1 MKQMLKDDLQEAV
14 KGEVTTD
21 SEILTTFS
29 RDASVFEVTPEIIV
43 SPKDPED
50 IKSLVKYVSDH
61 KDEGISLTPRS
72 AGTCMS
78 GGPLSESIVIDMLK
92 HFNNVIEVGE
102 DFAVTQPGVYYRD
115 FEKATLEKG
124 LLLPCFTASREI
136 NTVGGMV
143 GNNSA
148 GEKTLKYGQTK
159 DYVQKLKV
167 VLEDGN
173 EYAIKPLYKTELD
186 QKLDQANY
194 EGKIY
199 KKILDLLEENK
210 EIIQGNKPQTHKNS
224 TGYNLWDVWDGET
237 FDLTKL
243 FTGSQGTLGVI
254 TEIQFKLVNVQTNQ
268 SLLVIFLNDLNNLD
282 RIVNKVLEYN
292 PESFEFYDDQTMT
305 YAVRFLRELS
315 FKFKHN
321 NMLSVYLR
329 FLPEIIQNI
338 RGELP
343 KLVLLAN
350 FTAKNDQDVG
360 KQSIECQK
368 GLIEFKINTK
378 VINNPAEA
386 EKYWV
391 IRHESFNML
400 RHHSKKMRTAPFIDD
415 ITVRPADLP
424 SFLPKLNEIMMP
436 YRDRMIYTIAGHIGD
451 GNFHIIPLMDLTRE
465 EVRAVIPELSQKVFD
480 LVFEY
485 KGSMAA
491 EHNDGLIRGPYLPQM
506 YGEDIYQLFKEVK
519 KIFDPNNIFNP
530 NKKTDATFEYSF
542 AHLAKN

>member
-1 MKQMLKDDLQEAV
+1 MLKDDLQKQV

-21 SEILTTFS
+21 SEVLTTFS
-29 RDASVFEVTPEIIV
+29 RDASVFELTPEVVV
-43 SPKDPED
+43 SPQDSGD
-50 IKSLVKYVSDH
+50 IKNLVKYTSDH
-61 KDEGISLTPRS
+61 KEEGVSLTPRS

-78 GGPLSESIVIDMLK
+78 GGPLSESIIIDMLK
-92 HFNNVIEVGE
+92 HFNNVVEVGE

-115 FEKATLEKG
+115 FEKATLEKE

-159 DYVQKLKV
+159 DYVQRLKV
-167 VLEDGN
+167 VLADSN
-173 EYAIKPLYKTELD
+173 EYEFKPLTKNELND
-186 QKLDQANY
+186 KLLQKDF
-194 EGKIY
+194 EGEIYQKIY
-199 KKILDLLEENK
+199 NLIEDNK
-210 EIIQGNKPQTHKNS
+210 QIIQDSQPQTHKNS
-224 TGYNLWDVWDGET
+224 TGYNLWDVWDGKT

-254 TEIQFKLVNVQTNQ
+254 TEIQFKLVKVQTHQ

-282 RIVNKVLEYN
+282 KIVNKVLEYN
-292 PESFEFYDDQTMT
+292 PESFEFYDDQTMV

-315 FKFKHN
+315 SKFKHN
-321 NMLSVYLR
+321 NIISVYLR
-329 FLPEIIQNI
+329 FLPEIVQNI

-350 FTAKNDQDVG
+350 FTAERDQDAV
-360 KQSIECQK
+360 KQSSECQK
-368 GLIEFKINTK
+368 GLIELKINTK

-391 IRHESFNML
+391 TRHESFNML
-400 RHHSKKMRTAPFIDD
+400 RHHSKGMRTAPFIDD
-415 ITVRPADLP
+415 ITVKPSDLP
-424 SFLPKLNEIMMP
+424 SFLPKLNEVLAP
-436 YRDRMIYTIAGHIGD
+436 YRDRMIYTVAGHIGD
-451 GNFHIIPLMDLTRE
+451 GNFHIIPLMDLARE
-465 EVRAVIPELSQKVFD
+465 DVRAVIPELSQKVFD

-506 YGEDIYQLFKEVK
+506 YGENMYQLFKQVK
-519 KIFDPNNIFNP
+519 EIFDPNNIFNP

-542 AHLAKN
+542 AHLAKS

>member
-1 MKQMLKDDLQEAV
+1 MIKDDLEKQI
-14 KGEVTTD
+14 KGEVVTD
-21 SEILTTFS
+21 SDILTTFS
-29 RDASVFEVTPEIIV
+29 RDASVFEITPEVIV
-43 SPKDPED
+43 SPQDAED
-50 IKSLVKYVSDH
+50 IKNLVKYASAH
-61 KDEGISLTPRS
+61 KPEGISLTPRS

-92 HFNNVIEVGE
+92 HFNKVIEVGD

-115 FEKATLEKG
+115 FESATLEKD

-167 VLEDGN
+167 VLADGN
-173 EYAIKPLYKTELD
+173 EYEIKPLSKSELD
-186 QKLDQANY
+186 QKISQKDF
-194 EGKIY
+194 EGNIY
-199 KKILDLLEENK
+199 KKILNLLEENK
-210 EIIQGNKPQTHKNS
+210 EIIQQNKPKTHKNS
-224 TGYNLWDVWDGET
+224 TGYNLWDVWDGNT

-254 TEIQFKLVNVQTNQ
+254 TKIQFKLVRAQNHQ

-282 RIVNKVLEYN
+282 QIVNKVLEYN
-292 PESFEFYDDQTMT
+292 PESFEFYDDQTMM

-315 FKFKHN
+315 SKFKHN
-321 NMLSVYLR
+321 NIISIYLR

-350 FTAKNDQDVG
+350 FTAENNQEAS

-368 GLIEFKINTK
+368 GLADFKINTK

-400 RHHSKKMRTAPFIDD
+400 RHHSKGMRTAPFIDD
-415 ITVRPADLP
+415 ITVKPADLP
-424 SFLPKLNEIMMP
+424 SFLPKLNEIMTP

-465 EVRAVIPELSQKVFD
+465 EVRTVIPELSQKVFD

-506 YGEDIYQLFKEVK
+506 YGEDMYQLFKEVK
-519 KIFDPNNIFNP
+519 KIFDSNNIFNP

-542 AHLAKN
+542 THLAKS